1 MTGFEW
7 TDDGLEV
14 AVIGDRLI
22 ISRFREDD
30 GDAVLLSADTV
41 TDDTLAEVR
50 AQRLAEARGQHRA
63 AEDEASNGAG
73 DDFGDGWF

>member
-1 MTGFEW
+1 MGEFEW

-14 AVIGDRLI
+14 AVLGDRLI

-30 GDAVLLSADTV
+30 GDAVLLSVDPV
-41 TDDTLAEVR
+41 TEDTLAEVR

-63 AEDEASNGAG
+63 AEDEAG
-73 DDFGDGWF
+73 DDYGDGWF

>member
-1 MTGFEW
+1 MTEFEW

-22 ISRFREDD
+22 VSRFREDD
-30 GDAVLLSADTV
+30 GDAVLFSADTV
-41 TDDTLAEVR
+41 TEDTLAEVR

-63 AEDEASNGAG
+63 AEDEASCEAG

>member
-1 MTGFEW
+1 MTHFEW

-22 ISRFREDD
+22 INRFRESD
-30 GDAVLLSADTV
+30 GDAVLFSADTV
-41 TDDTLAEVR
+41 TDDNVAEVR

-63 AEDEASNGAG
+63 AEDEAG